1 MKHSDIDHGKSFD
14 FGRTSEDY
22 AKFRDIYPASF
33 YEALR
38 GFGIGTP
45 GQHVLDLGTG
55 TGVLPRAMVPSG
67 ARFTGADISPEQIAM
82 ARQLSQG
89 MDIDYLVCPAED
101 IDFLP
106 ETFDAATAC
115 QCFWYF
121 DCAAL
126 LPKLHRAL
134 KPGGRFAVLVM
145 NWVPAQSPLA
155 QGSEALVLKYNP
167 SWTGA
172 NWPGEKSI
180 PTPEWAAPLFRMAG
194 SKLYCEDISFTRA
207 AWHGRMLACRGVG
220 ASSLNAEEIA
230 AFEEDH
236 KRYLETQPGEF
247 MIPHQIIMM
256 ILEKA

>member
-1 MKHSDIDHGKSFD
+1 MKNSEIDHGKAFD

-38 GFGIGTP
+38 GFGFGLP

-55 TGVLPRAMVPSG
+55 TGVLPRAMAHGG
-67 ARFTGADISPEQIAM
+67 ARFTGADISPEQIEM

-89 MDIDYLVCPAED
+89 MDIDYLVCPAEE
-101 IDFLP
+101 IDFPP
-106 ETFDAATAC
+106 ETFDAAMAC

-121 DCAAL
+121 DRAAL
-126 LPKLHRAL
+126 LPKLHRIL

-172 NWPGEKSI
+172 NWPKEESV
-180 PTPEWAAPLFRMAG
+180 PATEWAAPLFRMAG
-194 SKLYCEDISFTRA
+194 SKLYCEDIPFTRA
-207 AWHGRMLACRGVG
+207 SWNGRMLACRGVG
-220 ASSLNAEEIA
+220 ASSLSAAEIA

-236 KRYLETQPGEF
+236 KRYLETQPEEF
-247 MIPHQIIMM
+247 MIPHQIIML
-256 ILEKA
+256 ILEKV